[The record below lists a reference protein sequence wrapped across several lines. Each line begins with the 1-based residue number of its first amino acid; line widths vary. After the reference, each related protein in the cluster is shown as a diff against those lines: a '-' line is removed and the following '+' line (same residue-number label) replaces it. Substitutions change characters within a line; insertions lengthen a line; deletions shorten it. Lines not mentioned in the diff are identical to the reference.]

1 VNISGQ
7 VDTARD
13 DASARYD
20 NFDGRFDGL
29 DTSVTGVGTNL
40 TSGFANIQ
48 DLMNTYNTGMNTQF
62 DNVNTGV
69 GVNNTAIGGN
79 ATALNQLSTN
89 VDGGFDAM
97 GGRFDT
103 VDTANTNIQGA
114 VDQGFVDQTQGFS
127 DAQVDRTAQFA
138 ATNEG
143 FASGFEDAGDALT
156 KGFGD
161 TSTQL
166 TNTQANVLEGQGN
179 LDNTLDTMQGAANA
193 YATTQLENQANI
205 QSNQDGFVTNFD
217 SYVDR
222 YSDDTTLADKSRA
235 DMATAQANQ
244 NDRLREDIGA
254 YAQTAA
260 TGQAAVSNQL
270 SDTSRNLTDAV
281 TGGFSSVGADQL
293 QTQENIQSNQDALSS
308 QFSDQVGGI
317 QNKLEG
323 GFQTMDVNSINQ
335 AKDLAAVAATQT
347 DMDMGMRQNF
357 QQLSTA
363 FDDNGQLVR
372 NSIDAQGNTLTRN
385 MDAQGNLLLKSF
397 DVTGNEIGNKV
408 ININRSLM
416 ELGNMKNLAGANTS
430 MGNLSPAMQG
440 NVPTGGFMSPFSQTR

>member
-1 VNISGQ
+1 
-7 VDTARD
+7 
-13 DASARYD
+13 
-20 NFDGRFDGL
+20 
-29 DTSVTGVGTNL
+29 
-40 TSGFANIQ
+40 
-48 DLMNTYNTGMNTQF
+48 
-62 DNVNTGV
+62 
-69 GVNNTAIGGN
+69 
-79 ATALNQLSTN
+79 
-89 VDGGFDAM
+89 
-97 GGRFDT
+97 
-103 VDTANTNIQGA
+103 
-114 VDQGFVDQTQGFS
+114 
-127 DAQVDRTAQFA
+127 
-138 ATNEG
+138 
-143 FASGFEDAGDALT
+143 
-156 KGFGD
+156 
-161 TSTQL
+161 
-166 TNTQANVLEGQGN
+166 
-179 LDNTLDTMQGAANA
+179 MQGAANA

-281 TGGFSSVGADQL
+281 TDGFSAVGADQL

-416 ELGNMKNLAGANTS
+416 DLGNMKNLAGANTS